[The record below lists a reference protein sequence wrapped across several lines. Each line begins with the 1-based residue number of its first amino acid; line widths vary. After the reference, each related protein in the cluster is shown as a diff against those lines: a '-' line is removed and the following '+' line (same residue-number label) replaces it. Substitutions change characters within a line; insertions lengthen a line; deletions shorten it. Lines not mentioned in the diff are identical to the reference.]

1 MYSCMPGD
9 DDRGGG
15 LSGCACCG
23 PLIQSASRRI
33 ASGLSRRGFVAG
45 IGASLAALGVVRRAD
60 AEPEGPPPP
69 IVFTNF
75 RLFDGRS
82 STLRAGLRLLIDGGR
97 IKSVETGDVGAPD
110 GAKNIDCGGRTI
122 MPGLIDAHWHT
133 IFAGLSIASLLSAE
147 MGYIFLAASAEAE
160 RTLMRGFTTVRDLG
174 GPSFAL
180 KQAID
185 DGLAQGP
192 RIYPCGAMITTT
204 GGHGDL
210 RPLSDLPRR
219 PGGPLSYL
227 EQKGAANIADS
238 ADEVRLRVREQLMQ
252 GASQIK
258 LVGGGGVSSPRTT
271 LDMLTF
277 SEPEMQAGVEAAAD
291 RNTYVAVHAYPSAA
305 IRRAL
310 AAGVQCIE
318 HGHLM
323 DEATAKLMAG
333 NGVWLSTQP
342 FLDEADTGRL
352 TGQSRLNALQVFA
365 GTNTLYPLAIE
376 HKIKTAFG
384 SDLLFSRELAER
396 QGVMLTHLRRWY
408 DNVDILRMAT
418 SVNGELL
425 ALSGP
430 RNPYPGKLGVVE
442 KDAFADLLVVDGDPI
457 ADITLLEKP
466 DSKSRNDHEGRP
478 HLQESLRRIG
488 AAAERIVLGAERSW
502 QEALSV
508 WGRSRASLSRL
519 TSPCKAAARTAP
531 SPGAC
536 STDCSRSRG
545 SRSRRFRARRPA
557 R

>member
-1 MYSCMPGD
+1 M
-9 DDRGGG
+9 
-15 LSGCACCG
+15 
-23 PLIQSASRRI
+23 
-33 ASGLSRRGFVAG
+33 
-45 IGASLAALGVVRRAD
+45 GASLAALGFARRVD
-60 AEPEGPPPP
+60 AAPQGPPPP
-69 IVFTNF
+69 IVLTNL

-82 STLRAGLRLLIDGGR
+82 GALRTGLSLLIEGDR
-97 IKSVETGDVGAPD
+97 IKAIEAGDVGAPE
-110 GAKNIDCGGRTI
+110 GARVIDCGGRTI

-133 IFAGLSIASLLSAE
+133 IFAGLPVFSLLTAD
-147 MGYIFLAASAEAE
+147 MGYIFLAAGEEAE
-160 RTLMRGFTTVRDLG
+160 RTLTRGFTTVRDLG

-185 DGLAQGP
+185 DGLARGP
-192 RIYPCGAMITTT
+192 RIYPCGAMITTI

-277 SEPEMQAGVEAAAD
+277 SEPEMRAGVEAAAD
-291 RNTYVAVHAYPSAA
+291 RNTYVAVHAYPAAA

-323 DEATAKLMAG
+323 DEATAKLMADK
-333 NGVWLSTQP
+333 GVWLSTQP
-342 FLDEADTGRL
+342 FLTEEDTGRL

-365 GTNTLYPLAIE
+365 GTATLYPLAKE

-384 SDLLFSRELAER
+384 SDLLFSSELAAR

-425 ALSGP
+425 TLSGP

-442 KDAFADLLVVDGDPI
+442 ADALADLLVVNGDPI
-457 ADITLLEKP
+457 ADIAILERP
-466 DSKSRNDHEGRP
+466 DTGLAMIMKGGR
-478 HLQESLRRIG
+478 IYKNTIDG
-488 AAAERIVLGAERSW
+488 
-502 QEALSV
+502 
-508 WGRSRASLSRL
+508 
-519 TSPCKAAARTAP
+519 
-531 SPGAC
+531 
-536 STDCSRSRG
+536 
-545 SRSRRFRARRPA
+545 
-557 R
+557 

>member
-1 MYSCMPGD
+1 M
-9 DDRGGG
+9 GG
-15 LSGCACCG
+15 
-23 PLIQSASRRI
+23 
-33 ASGLSRRGFVAG
+33 
-45 IGASLAALGVVRRAD
+45 SLAALGFLRRAG
-60 AEPEGPPPP
+60 AQPEAAPPP

-75 RLFDGRS
+75 RLFDGTS
-82 STLRAGLRLLIDGGR
+82 AELRAGLRLFTEGERVKAIEA
-97 IKSVETGDVGAPD
+97 SDVGAPE
-110 GAKNIDCGGRTI
+110 GARVIDCGGRTV

-133 IFAGLSIASLLSAE
+133 IFAGLSVSSLFSADV
-147 MGYIFLAASAEAE
+147 GYIFLAAAAEAE

-185 DGLAQGP
+185 DGLARGP

-219 PGGPLSYL
+219 PGGPLSFL

-238 ADEVRLRVREQLMQ
+238 SDEVRLRVREQLLQ

-277 SEPEMQAGVEAAAD
+277 SESEMRAGVEAAAD
-291 RNTYVAVHAYPSAA
+291 RNTYVAVHAYPPVA

-310 AAGVQCIE
+310 GAGVQCIE

-323 DEATAKLMAG
+323 DEETAKVMG
-333 NGVWLSTQP
+333 DKGVWLSTQP
-342 FLDEADTGRL
+342 FLSEEDTGRL

-365 GTNTLYPLAIE
+365 GTNTLYPLAKE

-384 SDLLFSRELAER
+384 SDLLFSSDLAAR

-408 DNVDILRMAT
+408 ENVDILRTAT
-418 SVNGELL
+418 ARNGELL

-442 KDAFADLLVVDGDPI
+442 KDALADLLVVNGDPV
-457 ADITLLEKP
+457 ADIALFEKP
-466 DSKSRNDHEGRP
+466 DTNLAMIMKGGRIYKDI
-478 HLQESLRRIG
+478 LKG
-488 AAAERIVLGAERSW
+488 
-502 QEALSV
+502 
-508 WGRSRASLSRL
+508 
-519 TSPCKAAARTAP
+519 
-531 SPGAC
+531 
-536 STDCSRSRG
+536 
-545 SRSRRFRARRPA
+545 
-557 R
+557 